1 MANNFNLQYK
11 STAVSSPAE
20 VELHYGASVVNGL
33 SVNASLYAGSD
44 FTPTHYKMWGVEL
57 VDGEG
62 IVTVS
67 GAVWNTYVNTR
78 DIQLARHND
87 PQYAYVKFRDTST
100 SGIPETEVIQS
111 NAVTFGFVDPVIN
124 ETVEWETDF
133 VELEFDSASVNVLK
147 NDTYST
153 KVEFNKNNLD
163 QLEFSGRDFSGLRLE
178 PETIYINPSSE
189 IGRVIGL
196 DAVNYVTIT
205 KVLESAETPL
215 IKVAY
220 GDGYDTLTT
229 FDQTIKTT
237 VSGENA
243 GRISNVNWVSATKTL
258 TFDAY
263 KFSTYGFCT
272 IQEVEFTNDS
282 QTGGYIGDTNT
293 IKVYVQDTNG
303 EPVES
308 APVTLSGSGDIIGT
322 FQESMPVSTGANG
335 IAEFNLD
342 ISSAGTAIFEG
353 NVDDYYFTDPD
364 LQVQGMATIS
374 GARSLFRQY
383 EQIHR
388 TYNYIDTVSG
398 VNDSV
403 VAEPIT
409 STFSGTSN
417 SVLEY
422 DLNILRTLVKQC
434 KGTSDW
440 FSNTPT
446 MFDPEDT
453 DGVGVENNQVTLSSI
468 SGKTLDSKT
477 ILIAVNDSNSGNG
490 FSITSGDVGF
500 LLNNTLGY
508 ATPADRRGIPIFAST
523 VNNGSYHDEGADDK
537 IVGIDLINME
547 TGSEF
552 RDASGNIV
560 YAKFHDGADYSGV
573 GVGTD
578 VYVKFYTDTGAY
590 TTVPGDP
597 SSILIVYPYRKV
609 MSEVDEHEWVRTD
622 FINSWEGDAAI
633 VDQVSDLWSYTGASN
648 NEVTPVWTS
657 VSGLTII
664 TDESSLRDGIDVLN
678 DEFGDRLYTG
688 NYISSGQLITDSL
701 DALDSNMYLLSQEVY
716 SGVAEKYVVVVASNI
731 SEGSPYQLPVG
742 VSYTPNSDSDQQGAN
757 MDVYLDGQLLAAS
770 TGLNG
775 INDDK
780 DYSET
785 DATHVV
791 FSFDIYQYSNL
802 IFQVR
807 T

>member
-523 VNNGSYHDEGADDK
+523 VNNGS
-537 IVGIDLINME
+537 
-547 TGSEF
+547 
-552 RDASGNIV
+552 
-560 YAKFHDGADYSGV
+560 
-573 GVGTD
+573 
-578 VYVKFYTDTGAY
+578 
-590 TTVPGDP
+590 
-597 SSILIVYPYRKV
+597 
-609 MSEVDEHEWVRTD
+609 
-622 FINSWEGDAAI
+622 
-633 VDQVSDLWSYTGASN
+633 
-648 NEVTPVWTS
+648 
-657 VSGLTII
+657 
-664 TDESSLRDGIDVLN
+664 
-678 DEFGDRLYTG
+678 
-688 NYISSGQLITDSL
+688 
-701 DALDSNMYLLSQEVY
+701 
-716 SGVAEKYVVVVASNI
+716 
-731 SEGSPYQLPVG
+731 
-742 VSYTPNSDSDQQGAN
+742 
-757 MDVYLDGQLLAAS
+757 
-770 TGLNG
+770 
-775 INDDK
+775 
-780 DYSET
+780 
-785 DATHVV
+785 
-791 FSFDIYQYSNL
+791 
-802 IFQVR
+802 
-807 T
+807 